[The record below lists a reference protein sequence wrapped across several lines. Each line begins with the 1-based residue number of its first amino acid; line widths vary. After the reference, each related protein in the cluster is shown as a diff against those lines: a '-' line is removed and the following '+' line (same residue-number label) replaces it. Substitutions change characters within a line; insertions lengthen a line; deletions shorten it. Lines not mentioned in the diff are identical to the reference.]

1 MTSQHI
7 ILVGMMGVGK
17 SSLGRRLAK
26 RLGLSF
32 VDSDVETERA
42 AGMGITAL
50 FEKYGEVQL
59 RALERRVLQ
68 RLVAMPPQ
76 VIATG
81 GDAFVDDDTRAM
93 LLEGGTTIWLQAGL
107 ETLVSRIRRLEHRP
121 LLQTGE
127 LRPNLERLLAERQGQ
142 YAEAHMTFDTD
153 ASPVAELIEVIAT
166 KLGAPP
172 ASAED

>member
-1 MTSQHI
+1 MTDKHI

-26 RLGLSF
+26 RLGLTF

-50 FEKYGEVQL
+50 FEKYGETEL
-59 RALERRVLQ
+59 RSLERRVLQ

-93 LLEGGTTIWLQAGL
+93 LLASGITIWLQANL
-107 ETLVSRIRRLEHRP
+107 ETLVNRIRRLEHRP
-121 LLQTGE
+121 LLQGHDLRTTLQQLLGE
-127 LRPNLERLLAERQGQ
+127 RHSQ

-153 ASPVAELIEVIAT
+153 AMPVADLIEKIALALET
-166 KLGAPP
+166 HA
-172 ASAED
+172 

>member
-1 MTSQHI
+1 MTRQHI

-26 RLGLSF
+26 RLALPF
-32 VDSDVETERA
+32 VDSDVEIERA
-42 AGMGITAL
+42 AGQGITAL
-50 FEKYGEVQL
+50 FETYGETEL

-81 GDAFVDDDTRAM
+81 GDAFVDDETRA
-93 LLEGGTTIWLQAGL
+93 LLRQSGMTIWLQAGL

-121 LLQTGE
+121 LLQGAD
-127 LRPNLERLLAERQGQ
+127 LRTTLPRLLSERSSQ
-142 YAEAHMTFDTD
+142 YAEANLSFDTD
-153 ASPVAELIEVIAT
+153 AMPVAELIEKIVAA
-166 KLGAPP
+166 LN
-172 ASAED
+172 

>member
-26 RLGLSF
+26 RLGMSF

-50 FEKYGEVQL
+50 FEKYGEGQL

-68 RLVAMPPQ
+68 RLAAMPPQ

-93 LLEGGTTIWLQAGL
+93 LLESGTTIWLQAGL
-107 ETLVSRIRRLEHRP
+107 DTLVNRIRRLEHRP
-121 LLQTGE
+121 LLQQGD
-127 LRPNLERLLAERQGQ
+127 LRTNLERLLAEREAQ

-153 ASPVAELIEVIAT
+153 ASPVAELIEAIAT

-172 ASAED
+172 APAED

>member
-1 MTSQHI
+1 MTSKHI

-26 RLGLSF
+26 RLDMTF

-50 FEKYGEVQL
+50 FEKYGESEL

-68 RLVAMPPQ
+68 RLVAMPAQ

-81 GDAFVDDDTRAM
+81 GDAFVDEETRAM
-93 LLEGGTTIWLQAGL
+93 LLAAGVTVWLQAGL
-107 ETLVSRIRRLEHRP
+107 ETLVTRIRRLEHRP
-121 LLQTGE
+121 LLQGHD
-127 LRPNLERLLAERQGQ
+127 LRSTLQRLLAERTSL
-142 YAEAHMTFDTD
+142 YAEAAMTFDTD
-153 ASPVAELIEVIAT
+153 AMPTADLIEKIVAQ
-166 KLGAPP
+166 LVDA
-172 ASAED
+172 

>member
-1 MTSQHI
+1 MTRRHV

-26 RLGLSF
+26 QMGVPF

-50 FEKYGEVQL
+50 FEKYGADEL

-68 RLVAMPPQ
+68 RLLHMPPQ

-81 GDAFVDDDTRAM
+81 GDAFVDAETRIV
-93 LLEGGTTIWLQAGL
+93 LKEGGLTIWLQASL
-107 ETLVSRIRRLEHRP
+107 ETIVSRIRRLEHRP
-121 LLQTGE
+121 LLQHGE
-127 LRPNLERLLAERQGQ
+127 LRPTVARLLAEREAL
-142 YAEAHMTFDTD
+142 YAEAAVTLDTEKMPAADLLD
-153 ASPVAELIEVIAT
+153 AMARHA
-166 KLGAPP
+166 GA
-172 ASAED
+172 

>member
-1 MTSQHI
+1 MTSRHI

-26 RLGLSF
+26 RLGRPF

-50 FEKYGEVQL
+50 FETYGETEL

-68 RLVAMPPQ
+68 RLVAAEVAPQ

-81 GDAFVDDDTRAM
+81 GDAFVDADTRTM
-93 LLEGGTTIWLQAGL
+93 LKAAGTTIWLQAGL
-107 ETLVSRIRRLEHRP
+107 DTLAGRIRRLEHRP
-121 LLQTGE
+121 LLQRGE
-127 LRPNLERLLAERQGQ
+127 LRPTLKRLLAEREAQ

-153 ASPVAELIEVIAT
+153 AVPVAELIEQIVAA
-166 KLGAPP
+166 LG
-172 ASAED
+172 DGV

>member
-26 RLGLSF
+26 RLGTSF

-50 FEKYGEVQL
+50 FEKYGEAEL

-81 GDAFVDDDTRAM
+81 GDAFVDADTRSM
-93 LLEGGTTIWLQAGL
+93 LVASGTTIWLQAGL
-107 ETLVSRIRRLEHRP
+107 DTLVNRIRRLEHRP
-121 LLQTGE
+121 LLQGAD
-127 LRPNLERLLAERQGQ
+127 LRSTLERLLKEREEQ
-142 YAEAHMTFDTD
+142 YAEAHMAFDTD
-153 ASPVAELIEVIAT
+153 ATPVADLIETIAA
-166 KLGAPP
+166 KLTA
-172 ASAED
+172 

>member
-1 MTSQHI
+1 MISKHI

-17 SSLGRRLAK
+17 SSLGRRLGK
-26 RLGLSF
+26 RLGVAF

-50 FEKYGEVQL
+50 FEKYGETEL

-81 GDAFVDDDTRAM
+81 GDAFVEDDTRAM
-93 LLEGGTTIWLQAGL
+93 LLAAGTTVWLQAGL
-107 ETLVSRIRRLEHRP
+107 ETLVNRIRRLEHRP
-121 LLQTGE
+121 LLQGND
-127 LRPNLERLLAERQGQ
+127 LRTTLQRLMAEREAQ
-142 YAEAHMTFDTD
+142 YAESHMKFDTD
-153 ASPVAELIEVIAT
+153 AMPVADLIEQIAAQ
-166 KLGAPP
+166 LGA
-172 ASAED
+172 A